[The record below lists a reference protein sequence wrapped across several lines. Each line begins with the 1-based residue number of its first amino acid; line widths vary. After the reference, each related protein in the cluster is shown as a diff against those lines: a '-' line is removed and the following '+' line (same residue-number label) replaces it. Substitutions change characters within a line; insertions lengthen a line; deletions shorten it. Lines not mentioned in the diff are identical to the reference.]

1 MTRKYLWIIA
11 ALFASNP
18 NDSFGLQQVLPN
30 GKAVCKSENP
40 TFSSKRQTH
49 KHLQRR
55 PESKPR
61 QNASTLKLRPLPS
74 LTKLYQSSTSI
85 IDEDQTSLSETPSKI
100 QISTPSVVV
109 ASTPSSAVPTTMS
122 DAIKVFFFSGDY
134 GPSWIVLTLGLISY
148 WRLDVVSTPLGLI
161 DVVLFGGSV
170 IFWWIQEHFLHDKV
184 LHSKFDWIGKQIH
197 QAHHDKP
204 YYHISVD
211 SVGLLLGWMV
221 VAHFVLFRWWLPLP
235 LALSATLGYSVAGL
249 FYEWAHFIVH
259 TKVRFRGFGSRFWVQ
274 VRDNHIRHHR
284 ICSDF
289 WFAFSIPWIDDLFQ
303 SNPSVKD
310 VQKNIQ
316 SQPSQ

>member
-1 MTRKYLWIIA
+1 MK
-11 ALFASNP
+11 
-18 NDSFGLQQVLPN
+18 V
-30 GKAVCKSENP
+30 
-40 TFSSKRQTH
+40 
-49 KHLQRR
+49 RR
-55 PESKPR
+55 PS
-61 QNASTLKLRPLPS
+61 PS
-74 LTKLYQSSTSI
+74 FLTTCHQSSTSI
-85 IDEDQTSLSETPSKI
+85 TSEDQTTLSETQSNN
-100 QISTPSVVV
+100 QISTSTVVN
-109 ASTPSSAVPTTMS
+109 TVPTTMS
-122 DAIKVFFFSGDY
+122 EAIKVFFFSGDY
-134 GPSWIVLTLGLISY
+134 GPSWIVLTLGLMSY
-148 WRLDVVSTPLGLI
+148 LRLDVMSTTPLTLM
-161 DVVLFGGSV
+161 DVVLFGGSI

-197 QAHHDKP
+197 QSHHDKP

-259 TKVRFRGFGSRFWVQ
+259 TKVRFRGFGSRFWIQ

-310 VQKNIQ
+310 VQKTIQ
-316 SQPSQ
+316 NQSSHK